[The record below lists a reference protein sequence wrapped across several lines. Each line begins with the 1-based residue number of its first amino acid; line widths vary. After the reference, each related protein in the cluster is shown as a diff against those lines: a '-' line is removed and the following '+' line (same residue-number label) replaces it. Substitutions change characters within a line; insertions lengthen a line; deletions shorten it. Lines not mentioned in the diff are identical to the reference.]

1 MKSDKLRINL
11 GNSRYTL
18 IPCSVMGEGKIEN
31 QDSFEIYHDEN
42 QIIIV
47 VADGLGSAIYSKE
60 GSSKIVSIA
69 IRLLSER
76 HDLSNIAF
84 DIQAEWK
91 KGLEGNLNFYDTTV
105 KFIKITETEV
115 LFGGVGDG
123 WIALK
128 TSDNFV
134 DMVSSNSFSNQ
145 TDTILSFD
153 LKTKFRTQTIESNS
167 FKSALIS
174 TDGFSEDIDKE
185 NGEAFLIAVSD
196 QIASDAEAFKCEI
209 EETLTHWPVE
219 TNRDDKT
226 VVFIN
231 REYNHE

>member
-11 GNSRYTL
+11 GNSCYSVVS
-18 IPCSVMGEGKIEN
+18 CSVMGEGKIEN
-31 QDSFEIYHDEN
+31 QDSLKIYHDEN

-69 IRLLSER
+69 TRILAERSDLSEV
-76 HDLSNIAF
+76 AF

-91 KGLEGNLNFYDTTV
+91 NGLEGNLNLYDTTV

-128 TSDNFV
+128 TSNNLI

-153 LKTKFRTQTIESNS
+153 LKTKFRTQTIESNL
-167 FKSALIS
+167 FQSALIS

-185 NGEAFLIAVSD
+185 NGEAFLMAVSD
-196 QIASDAEAFKCEI
+196 QITADAEAFKCEI

>member
-11 GNSRYTL
+11 ENSCYTL

-91 KGLEGNLNFYDTTV
+91 KGLEGNLNLY
-105 KFIKITETEV
+105 IHHMHQM
-115 LFGGVGDG
+115 G
-123 WIALK
+123 
-128 TSDNFV
+128 
-134 DMVSSNSFSNQ
+134 
-145 TDTILSFD
+145 
-153 LKTKFRTQTIESNS
+153 
-167 FKSALIS
+167 
-174 TDGFSEDIDKE
+174 
-185 NGEAFLIAVSD
+185 
-196 QIASDAEAFKCEI
+196 
-209 EETLTHWPVE
+209 H
-219 TNRDDKT
+219 
-226 VVFIN
+226 
-231 REYNHE
+231 

>member
-11 GNSRYTL
+11 GKSCYTL

-69 IRLLSER
+69 IRFLAKR

-91 KGLEGNLNFYDTTV
+91 KGLEGNLNLYDTTV
-105 KFIKITETEV
+105 KFIKS
-115 LFGGVGDG
+115 
-123 WIALK
+123 
-128 TSDNFV
+128 TSIP
-134 DMVSSNSFSNQ
+134 SFSCFSNRCLKHF
-145 TDTILSFD
+145 LSTFCY
-153 LKTKFRTQTIESNS
+153 RRRY
-167 FKSALIS
+167 
-174 TDGFSEDIDKE
+174 
-185 NGEAFLIAVSD
+185 
-196 QIASDAEAFKCEI
+196 
-209 EETLTHWPVE
+209 H
-219 TNRDDKT
+219 R
-226 VVFIN
+226 
-231 REYNHE
+231 

>member
-1 MKSDKLRINL
+1 MKTEKLRINL
-11 GNSRYTL
+11 GNSCYTV
-18 IPCSVMGEGKIEN
+18 ISCSVMGDCKIEN
-31 QDSFEIYHDEN
+31 QDSVKIYHDEN

-60 GSSKIVSIA
+60 GSTKIVSIA
-69 IRLLSER
+69 THYLAERSDLSE
-76 HDLSNIAF
+76 IAF
-84 DIQAEWK
+84 DIQAKWK
-91 KGLEGNLNFYDTTV
+91 NDLEGNLNLYDTTV
-105 KFIKITETEV
+105 KFIKITETDIW
-115 LFGGVGDG
+115 FGGVGDG

-128 TSDNFV
+128 TDDNFI

-153 LKTKFRTQTIESNS
+153 LKTKFHIQSIGANL
-167 FKSALIS
+167 FKVALIS

-185 NGEAFLIAVSD
+185 NGDAFLTAVSD
-196 QIASDAEAFKCEI
+196 QIKADANAFKNEI